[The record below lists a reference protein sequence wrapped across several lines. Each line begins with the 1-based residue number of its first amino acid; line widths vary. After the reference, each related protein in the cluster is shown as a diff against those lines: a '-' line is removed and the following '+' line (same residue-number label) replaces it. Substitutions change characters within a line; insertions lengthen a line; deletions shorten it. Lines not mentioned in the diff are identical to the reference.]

1 MTLVLSSCTHA
12 WSRDVEPVL
21 RDFHFE
27 LPDGVTLLLGPQ
39 GAGKSTLLR
48 LAAAEVPLQSG
59 TITFEGEP
67 VGGAA
72 YRRAVGWM
80 PDGVMPMTGL
90 TARDFV
96 AYVGW
101 LKGMRRREAWHAAG
115 QALERAQLSG
125 QARRK
130 TARLTPDEL
139 ARLGIATA
147 LVSGARVLLLD
158 EPTAGLHLQHR
169 ETFQHTLATL
179 VEDHD
184 VRVLLATRDVD
195 SLPALTT
202 GQATDVIDHIAVLD
216 TDQDDSAMLH
226 TGSTADFLALA
237 PAGTSRREAP
247 AAALSAILGEEDQ
260 EPTTR

>member
-1 MTLVLSSCTHA
+1 MTLVLTSCTHA
-12 WSRDVEPVL
+12 WGRDAEPVL
-21 RDFHFE
+21 RDFAYE

-39 GAGKSTLLR
+39 GAGKSTLLQ
-48 LAAAEVPLQSG
+48 LAAAEVPLRSG
-59 TITFEGEP
+59 TITFDGEP
-67 VGGAA
+67 VGSKA

-90 TARDFV
+90 SARDFV

-101 LKGMRRREAWHAAG
+101 LKGMRRREAWNAAG

-130 TARLTPDEL
+130 TSRLTPDEL

-147 LVSGARVLLLD
+147 LVAGARVLLLD

-179 VEDHD
+179 VADHD
-184 VRVLLATRDVD
+184 VRVLLATRDVA

-202 GQATDVIDHIAVLD
+202 GKAADVIDHIAVLD

-226 TGSTADFLALA
+226 TGTTAEFLAHA
-237 PAGTSRREAP
+237 PTGTSRREAP
-247 AAALSAILGEEDQ
+247 AAALAAVVGEER
-260 EPTTR
+260 ESTTE